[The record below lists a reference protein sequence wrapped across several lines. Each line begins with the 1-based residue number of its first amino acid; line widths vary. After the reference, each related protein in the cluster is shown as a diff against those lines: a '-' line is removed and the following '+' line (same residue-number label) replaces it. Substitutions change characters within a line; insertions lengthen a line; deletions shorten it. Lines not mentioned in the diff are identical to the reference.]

1 MKNSR
6 RDIAVEISR
15 ISDTILPSPDKAS
28 EEAPLCVEGFE
39 FREYLESRIR
49 GNFRCTRIANCCT
62 SLQFDDSP
70 NLHDFIKVNAK
81 FGRNCLRESWPR
93 RVEFFRDLNFKGGLV
108 RGCKIFY
115 AILLA
120 LCECPAISPE
130 RGE

>member
-6 RDIAVEISR
+6 REIAVEISR

-62 SLQFDDSP
+62 SLRFAPQSSRFHQS
-70 NLHDFIKVNAK
+70 NVNAK
-81 FGRNCLRESWPR
+81 FGRNCLRENWPR

-120 LCECPAISPE
+120 LCECPAISPQ